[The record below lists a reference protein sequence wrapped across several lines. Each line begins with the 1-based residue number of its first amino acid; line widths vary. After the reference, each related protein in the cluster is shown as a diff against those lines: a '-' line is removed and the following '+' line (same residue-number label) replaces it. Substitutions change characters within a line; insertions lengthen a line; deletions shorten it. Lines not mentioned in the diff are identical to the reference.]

1 MAAGETDM
9 GTNRRALAVAL
20 AALASVL
27 LLVSPARAG
36 FPDVP
41 GGYWAASAIRAVA
54 QDETWMQDYGTAAF
68 RPEELL
74 LRRHLAKAL
83 VQAFA
88 PAEPQG
94 AGLTF
99 SDLPSED
106 PHHPYANVAVKLGWM
121 RADGG
126 TFRPDAQ
133 VPTVDLDRALVRAL
147 ALGPEIEGLNN
158 IQTADGVRFAHG
170 PDFAELVLA
179 RQLGLHHNHP
189 TSAEAR
195 ELLPTTL
202 VRRADA
208 AYALWRAVS
217 ARGTSKI
224 TALAR
229 YRSVV
234 LPLMTP
240 VRRQVVEFALSYA
253 GYPYVYAG
261 EWHTK
266 TPTKYCCGAQAQG
279 GFDCSGFA
287 WWVLRKPGDGWDN
300 TAVRPYLGWRLAE
313 RSSRFMAQA
322 ASKRL
327 TMKQSRP
334 ADLMLFDGDG
344 GKSRR
349 GVDHAGVYLGRGWMI
364 HSSSGRDGVA
374 IDWVKSGWYRD
385 NFVFSRRVVP
395 ISG

>member
-1 MAAGETDM
+1 M
-9 GTNRRALAVAL
+9 GTNRKALAVAL
-20 AALASVL
+20 AALTSL
-27 LLVSPARAG
+27 LMLASPARAG

-41 GGYWAASAIRAVA
+41 NGYWAASAIRAVA
-54 QDETWMQDYGTAAF
+54 EDKTWMQDYGTSAF

-74 LRRHLAKAL
+74 LRRHLARAL

-88 PAEPQG
+88 PAEPQA

-106 PHHPYANVAVKLGWM
+106 PHFAYANVAVKLGWM

-133 VPTVDLDRALVRAL
+133 VPTVDLDRALLRAL
-147 ALGPEIEGLNN
+147 ALGPEIEGLNS
-158 IQTADGVRFAHG
+158 IQTADGARFAHG

-179 RQLGLHHNHP
+179 RELGLHYNHP
-189 TSAEAR
+189 TSSEVR

-224 TALAR
+224 TGLAR

-234 LPLMTP
+234 LPLMTSD
-240 VRRQVVEFALSYA
+240 RRQVVEFALSYA

-287 WWVLRKPGDGWDN
+287 WWVLRKPGEGWDN

-313 RSSRFMAQA
+313 RSSRHMAQT

-344 GKSRR
+344 GKSWR